1 MKHMRIRLLLLFM
14 ALISFGLVNG
24 QSKSYVIAMKKA
36 VTYLDTVTWGY
47 ANYVAGAE
55 KFEFIATSAPGEWMP
70 YYYHA
75 FCATSLSRQVSDP
88 ASIDSLTGIA
98 DRDLRIAD
106 SLSPNNSEVYC
117 LKSLNVISKIN
128 ADYMRRGMSY
138 SKIANDILDLAQKL
152 DSGNPRI
159 YYLRGSYLFFRPK
172 QFGGG
177 KDAARPWLEKAN
189 NIYDKRDIGQG
200 DPTPH
205 WGKRETSELLK
216 RVVSQS

>member
-1 MKHMRIRLLLLFM
+1 MRTRLLFLSI
-14 ALISFGLVNG
+14 ALVSCGLASG
-24 QSKSYVIAMKKA
+24 QSKAYTAAMQKA
-36 VTYLDTVTWGY
+36 VTFLDTTAWGY
-47 ANYVAGAE
+47 DNYVSGAE
-55 KFEFIATSAPGEWMP
+55 KFEFIATSMPGEWMP
-70 YYYHA
+70 HYYHA
-75 FCATSLSRQVSDP
+75 YCATLLSRLVHDP

-98 DRDLRIAD
+98 DRDLKAAD

-128 ADYMRRGMSY
+128 ADYMRRGISY

-152 DSGNPRI
+152 DSSNPRI

-177 KDAARPWLEKAN
+177 RDVAKPWLEKASV
-189 NIYDKRDIGQG
+189 IYGKRDIGQG

-205 WGKRETSELLK
+205 WGKKENTELLK
-216 RVVSQS
+216 RTDSQS